1 MHTMVQYCEEGKH
14 IATEFC
20 PVETVKE
27 VAVLDFARELVT
39 KNGSAIKP
47 DDTVQ
52 ASVVKAKDHEYLLQT
67 ISLGELCP
75 AHQEAPI
82 LPPVLPEDPDL
93 PDLPGEGGEGGGNQ
107 GGEGGGQTGEGGGQT
122 GEGNQGGNQSGEGT
136 GTDAGTGA
144 NLAGF
149 HWPW

>member
-1 MHTMVQYCEEGKH
+1 MHTVVQYCEEGKH

-67 ISLGELCP
+67 VSLGELCP

-93 PDLPGEGGEGGGNQ
+93 PDLPGEGGEGGG
-107 GGEGGGQTGEGGGQT
+107 QT
-122 GEGNQGGNQSGEGT
+122 GEGNQGGNQSGEGSGTDT
-136 GTDAGTGA
+136 GTNT
-144 NLAGF
+144 AGF